1 MALLSQKNVGG
12 NTVSSSYANLRE
24 QQVEITAAYTT
35 DILAVVGLPHIIFWA
50 SEHVPYTPGASSFAV
65 KFQAATRTLNGEPDF
80 ENIMS
85 TLVPTGGVPQLFSF
99 EFPCLAIRAT
109 VSLPT
114 GATSLKFDYVLSA
127 YGP

>member
-24 QQVEITAAYTT
+24 KNITITADYTT

-50 SEHVPYTPGASSFAV
+50 NEEAPFTPGSSSFSV
-65 KFQAATRTLNGEPDF
+65 KFEAATRTLNGEPDF
-80 ENIMS
+80 ENVIV
-85 TLVPTGGVPQLFSF
+85 TFVPTGGVPQLFSF
-99 EFPCLAIRAT
+99 EFPCLAIRAN

-114 GATSLKFDYVLSA
+114 GSTSLTFSYVLSA